1 MPMRDLTL
9 REFCA
14 QTASKAPTPGGGS
27 VSALTGALAAALAE
41 MVASLTVAKAG
52 FEAVQDE
59 MCDLLSEGE
68 TLRDAFFSLIDADCA
83 AFGSY
88 MDALAM
94 PKTAEEERAAR
105 RIALQEAARRSAEA
119 PLEMAR
125 CAMQV
130 MPLAEKALAHG
141 NKMAASDAR
150 ISAILARAAVR
161 AAVTN
166 VRVNLPSLGD
176 EALAAEMERECAE
189 LEAKAAQRETEIL
202 AL

>member
-1 MPMRDLTL
+1 MPMRNLTL

-14 QTASKAPTPGGGS
+14 QTASKSPTPGGGS

-52 FEAVQDE
+52 FESVQDE

-130 MPLAEKALAHG
+130 MPLAEKALTHG

-150 ISAILARAAVR
+150 IAAILARAAVR

-189 LEAKAAQRETEIL
+189 LEAKAEQREAEIL